1 MYETDQVPGVVN
13 GVRNRPLSPRVEVE
27 IFVTVSSF
35 EVSGYGTDSQEVPRT
50 GS

>member
-1 MYETDQVPGVVN
+1 MYESVQVPGVVN

-35 EVSGYGTDSQEVPRT
+35 EVNGYGTDSKEVPRV